1 MNNLPINSLP
11 MVDVPVA
18 QPIFEH
24 IHKNLW
30 LVGNYEGVQ
39 AAAKVVTH
47 QNGKNSLPVH
57 VINNRMQLT
66 GKFPCIIVL
75 VQVDC
80 AMAEVM
86 SVITD
91 TTLNH
96 CIRAI
101 GALPQ

>member
-1 MNNLPINSLP
+1 MTNNMSGF
-11 MVDVPVA
+11 VPLEYEAPV

-30 LVGNYEGVQ
+30 LVGNYAGVQ

-47 QNGKNSLPVH
+47 QNGSKSLPVH
-57 VINNRMQLT
+57 VINNRMQLS
-66 GKFPCIIVL
+66 GKYPCIIVL

-96 CIRAI
+96 CIRSI